1 MSNYRW
7 SYINKLTHLY
17 IYRAPSVSEHAQVLE
32 LYAPGSLRETV
43 GAWARNLS
51 PMWGRGC
58 AAKDLRLSIAMGI
71 PEKNRKCM
79 VYFRENPKQKW
90 ITRGTPWLWKPP
102 FGHLTLGILGFQWTY
117 WISKSIL
124 IGAPYPSLV
133 NIILTHTAAG
143 VIPQG

>member
-1 MSNYRW
+1 ME
-7 SYINKLTHLY
+7 LY
-17 IYRAPSVSEHAQVLE
+17 KQTDPSIYRAPSVSEHAQVLE

-58 AAKDLRLSIAMGI
+58 AAKDLRLSIATGI

-90 ITRGTPWLWKPP
+90 ITRGTP
-102 FGHLTLGILGFQWTY
+102 
-117 WISKSIL
+117 
-124 IGAPYPSLV
+124 
-133 NIILTHTAAG
+133 
-143 VIPQG
+143 